1 MKNNIHDASLKTGG
15 DLTPCQKE
23 YAEKSRN
30 WLLKGRYLPRCKT
43 DGSYSKKQCHKSYC
57 FCVNKDGGEIY
68 GSRKN
73 VSDGD
78 LMCGP
83 DPGDSNE
90 YTLTQLPRP
99 SVIRTTLS
107 ILKPTSSSTN
117 NSASPFIA
125 FSV

>member
-1 MKNNIHDASLKTGG
+1 MKNNIQASLYTGG
-15 DLTPCQKE
+15 DPTPCQKE

-43 DGSYSKKQCHKSYC
+43 DGSYSRKQCHKSYC
-57 FCVNKDGGEIY
+57 FCVNKDGVEIY

-83 DPGDSNE
+83 DPGD
-90 YTLTQLPRP
+90 LM
-99 SVIRTTLS
+99 S
-107 ILKPTSSSTN
+107 IH
-117 NSASPFIA
+117 
-125 FSV
+125 